1 MSKGKSLIRTL
12 AVSTMAVAVTGS
24 ATCAYA
30 APVLQGAKTYEKVNT
45 IDISVDSVENI
56 VYSFQASIKVQGEVE
71 VADNEQGQKIK
82 WADNIEAQIKSGNAN
97 ANCVSTYDKASNTT
111 TLDIYVTSDEDLLN
125 ESSLSI
131 GRISVKKSGSNLNA
145 GYKVLGNGTSN
156 KSALKI
162 VTYNNKTI
170 DYKSI
175 DSGEGLIFTL
185 LNENEVKP
193 IGGTGASKND
203 PEKYKVEKS
212 ESLEY
217 LLNNIRVKYSVVN
230 KETEESGS
238 NIILKLGLS
247 QKSGKGRTATVNKY
261 VEVTLPKSLEYI
273 VENELSKPDELPPD
287 NSGGNNNDSN
297 GGGSNSGG
305 SSSGENSGGG
315 SSSDT
320 TSNVTVKKLKGSD
333 RFETAVKISQSG
345 WTKSDTVVIVNG
357 EDKSMVDGLTA
368 TPLASV
374 KNSPILLSSNDK
386 LPQKTVEELNRLN
399 PSKVIVI
406 GGNNSMPN
414 SVVEAIKGV
423 DSKISVQRIGGD
435 TRYQTS
441 INIAKE
447 IDKTNNVSNL
457 YIGAGNGE
465 ADSLSIASLAGK
477 EKTPI
482 VLTQKDGVDNE
493 AEQFIKSNKVSNV
506 YFIGGV
512 EKISN
517 KVIEQVGKIAN
528 KDVSKNRIAGQN
540 RQETNA
546 KVIDKFYSQSKLDGV
561 VVANQ
566 DKLIDALAVGP
577 LAAKN
582 NSPVVLATNTL
593 DKSQESSLKN
603 KNSSKLFEV
612 GGGIAS
618 SVVDKIK
625 SLIEK

>member
-1 MSKGKSLIRTL
+1 MSKRKSFIRTI

-30 APVLQGAKTYEKVNT
+30 APVLQGTKTYEKVNT

-71 VADNEQGQKIK
+71 VVDNEQKEKIT
-82 WADNIEAQIKSGNAN
+82 WSDNIKSQIKSGNAN
-97 ANCVSTYDKASNTT
+97 ATCRAEYNKSSNTT
-111 TLDIYVTSDEDLLN
+111 TLDIYVTSNEDLLDGN
-125 ESSLSI
+125 RLNI
-131 GRISVKKSGSNLNA
+131 GRISVKKSGSNSNA
-145 GYKVLGNGTSN
+145 DYKVFGKGTSD
-156 KSALKI
+156 KPALKI
-162 VTYNNKTI
+162 VTYNNKTV
-170 DYKSI
+170 DYENINS
-175 DSGEGLIFTL
+175 DEGLIFTL
-185 LNENEVKP
+185 INESEVKP
-193 IGGTGASKND
+193 IGGTGSSKND

-212 ESLEY
+212 EALEY
-217 LLNNIRVKYSVVN
+217 LLNNIRINYSIVS
-230 KETEESGS
+230 KETQESGS
-238 NIILKLGLS
+238 NVILKLGLA
-247 QKSGKGRTATVNKY
+247 QKTTKGRKATINKY

-287 NSGGNNNDSN
+287 NGNGGNN

-305 SSSGENSGGG
+305 SSSGGSSGGENL
-315 SSSDT
+315 SDS
-320 TSNVTVKKLKGSD
+320 TSNVTVKKLKGAD
-333 RFETAVKISQSG
+333 RFETAIKISQSG

-374 KNSPILLSSNDK
+374 KNSPILLSSNEK
-386 LPQKTVEELNRLN
+386 LPQKTVEELKRLN

-406 GGNNSMPN
+406 GGNNSIPN
-414 SVVEAIKGV
+414 SVVEAIKAV
-423 DSKISVQRIGGD
+423 NSKISVQRIGGD

-447 IDKTNNVSNL
+447 IDKTNNVSKL

-482 VLTQKDGVDNE
+482 VLTQKDGVDSE
-493 AEQFIKSNKVSNV
+493 AEQFIKSNKVSNI
-506 YFIGGV
+506 YFISGI

-517 KVIEQVGKIAN
+517 KAIEQVGKIAN
-528 KDVSKNRIAGQN
+528 KDISKNRVAGQT

-582 NSPVVLATNTL
+582 NSPVILATNTL
-593 DKSQESSLKN
+593 DKSQESSLKG

-618 SVVDKIK
+618 SVIDKIK

>member
-1 MSKGKSLIRTL
+1 MSKRKSFIRTI

-30 APVLQGAKTYEKVNT
+30 APVLQGTKTYEKVNT

-71 VADNEQGQKIK
+71 VVDNGQKEKIT
-82 WADNIEAQIKSGNAN
+82 WSDNIKSQIKSGNAN
-97 ANCVSTYDKASNTT
+97 ATCRAEYNKSSNTT
-111 TLDIYVTSDEDLLN
+111 TLDIYVTSNEDLLDGN
-125 ESSLSI
+125 RLNI
-131 GRISVKKSGSNLNA
+131 GRISVKKSGSNSNA
-145 GYKVLGNGTSN
+145 DYKVLGKGTSD
-156 KSALKI
+156 KPALKI
-162 VTYNNKTI
+162 VTYNNKTV
-170 DYKSI
+170 DYENISS
-175 DSGEGLIFTL
+175 DEGLIFTL
-185 LNENEVKP
+185 INESEVKP
-193 IGGTGASKND
+193 IGGTGSSKND

-212 ESLEY
+212 EALEY
-217 LLNNIRVKYSVVN
+217 LLNNIRINYSIVS
-230 KETEESGS
+230 KETQESGS
-238 NIILKLGLS
+238 NVILKLGLA
-247 QKSGKGRTATVNKY
+247 QKTTKGRKATINKY

-287 NSGGNNNDSN
+287 NGNGGNN

-305 SSSGENSGGG
+305 SSSGGSSGGG
-315 SSSDT
+315 NSSDS
-320 TSNVTVKKLKGSD
+320 TSNVTVKKLKGAD
-333 RFETAVKISQSG
+333 RFETAIKISQSG

-374 KNSPILLSSNDK
+374 KNSPILLSSNEK
-386 LPQKTVEELNRLN
+386 LPQKTVEELKRLN
-399 PSKVIVI
+399 PSKVVVI

-414 SVVEAIKGV
+414 SVVEAIKAV
-423 DSKISVQRIGGD
+423 NSKISVQRIGGD

-447 IDKTNNVSNL
+447 IDKTNNVSKL

-493 AEQFIKSNKVSNV
+493 AEQFIKSNKVSNI

-517 KVIEQVGKIAN
+517 KAIEQVGKIAN
-528 KDVSKNRIAGQN
+528 KDISNNRVAGQT

-582 NSPVVLATNTL
+582 NSPVILATNTL
-593 DKSQESSLKN
+593 DKSQESSLKG
-603 KNSSKLFEV
+603 KNSSKLFEI

-618 SVVDKIK
+618 SVIDKIK

>member
-1 MSKGKSLIRTL
+1 MSKRKSFIRTI
-12 AVSTMAVAVTGS
+12 AVSTMAVAVIGS

-30 APVLQGAKTYEKVNT
+30 APVLQGTKTYEKVNT

-71 VADNEQGQKIK
+71 VVDNEQKEKIT
-82 WADNIEAQIKSGNAN
+82 WSDNIKSQIKSGNAN
-97 ANCVSTYDKASNTT
+97 ATCRAEYNKSSNTT
-111 TLDIYVTSDEDLLN
+111 TLDIYVTSNEDLLDGN
-125 ESSLSI
+125 RLNI
-131 GRISVKKSGSNLNA
+131 GRISVKKSGSNSNA
-145 GYKVLGNGTSN
+145 DYKVLGKGTSD
-156 KSALKI
+156 KPALKI
-162 VTYNNKTI
+162 VTYNNKTVGYENI
-170 DYKSI
+170 NSD
-175 DSGEGLIFTL
+175 EGLVFTL
-185 LNENEVKP
+185 INESEVKP
-193 IGGTGASKND
+193 IGGTGSSKND

-212 ESLEY
+212 EALEY
-217 LLNNIRVKYSVVN
+217 LLNNIRINYSIVS
-230 KETEESGS
+230 KETQESGS
-238 NIILKLGLS
+238 NVILKLGLA
-247 QKSGKGRTATVNKY
+247 QKTTKGRKATINKY

-273 VENELSKPDELPPD
+273 VENKLSKPDELPPD
-287 NSGGNNNDSN
+287 NGNGGNN

-305 SSSGENSGGG
+305 SSSGGSSGGG
-315 SSSDT
+315 NSSDS
-320 TSNVTVKKLKGSD
+320 TSNVTIKKLKGAD
-333 RFETAVKISQSG
+333 RFETAIKISQSG

-374 KNSPILLSSNDK
+374 KNSPILLSSNEK
-386 LPQKTVEELNRLN
+386 LPQKTVEELKRLN

-414 SVVEAIKGV
+414 SVVEAIKAV
-423 DSKISVQRIGGD
+423 NSKISVQRIGGD

-447 IDKTNNVSNL
+447 IDKTNNVSKL

-493 AEQFIKSNKVSNV
+493 AEQFIKSNKVSNI
-506 YFIGGV
+506 YFIGGI

-517 KVIEQVGKIAN
+517 KAIEQVGKIAN
-528 KDVSKNRIAGQN
+528 KDISKNRVAGQT

-582 NSPVVLATNTL
+582 NSPVILATNTL
-593 DKSQESSLKN
+593 DKSQESSLKG

-618 SVVDKIK
+618 SVIDKIK

>member
-1 MSKGKSLIRTL
+1 MSKRKSFIRTI

-30 APVLQGAKTYEKVNT
+30 APVLQGTKTYEKVNT

-71 VADNEQGQKIK
+71 VVDNEQKEKIT
-82 WADNIEAQIKSGNAN
+82 WSDNIKSQIKSGNAN
-97 ANCVSTYDKASNTT
+97 ATCRAEYNKSSNTT
-111 TLDIYVTSDEDLLN
+111 ILDIYVTSNEDLLDGN
-125 ESSLSI
+125 RLNI
-131 GRISVKKSGSNLNA
+131 GRISVKKSGSNSNA
-145 GYKVLGNGTSN
+145 DYKVFGKGTSD
-156 KSALKI
+156 KPALKI
-162 VTYNNKTI
+162 VTYNNKTV
-170 DYKSI
+170 DYENINS
-175 DSGEGLIFTL
+175 DEGLIFTL
-185 LNENEVKP
+185 INESEVKP
-193 IGGTGASKND
+193 IGGTGSSKND

-212 ESLEY
+212 EALEY
-217 LLNNIRVKYSVVN
+217 LLNNIRINYSIVS
-230 KETEESGS
+230 KETQESGS
-238 NIILKLGLS
+238 NVILKLGLA
-247 QKSGKGRTATVNKY
+247 QKTTKGRKATINKY

-287 NSGGNNNDSN
+287 NGNGGNN

-305 SSSGENSGGG
+305 SSSGGSSGGG
-315 SSSDT
+315 NSSDS
-320 TSNVTVKKLKGSD
+320 TSNVTVKKLKGAD
-333 RFETAVKISQSG
+333 RFETAIKISQSG

-374 KNSPILLSSNDK
+374 KNSPILLSSNEK
-386 LPQKTVEELNRLN
+386 LPQKTVEELKRLN

-414 SVVEAIKGV
+414 SVVEAIKAV
-423 DSKISVQRIGGD
+423 NSKISVQRIGGD

-447 IDKTNNVSNL
+447 IDKTNNVSKL

-493 AEQFIKSNKVSNV
+493 AEQFIKSNKVSNI

-517 KVIEQVGKIAN
+517 KAIEQVGKIAN
-528 KDVSKNRIAGQN
+528 RDISKNRVAGQT

-582 NSPVVLATNTL
+582 NSPVILATNTL
-593 DKSQESSLKN
+593 DKSQESSLKG

-618 SVVDKIK
+618 SVIDKIK

>member
-1 MSKGKSLIRTL
+1 MSKRKSFIRTI

-30 APVLQGAKTYEKVNT
+30 APVLQGTKTYEKVNT

-71 VADNEQGQKIK
+71 VVDNEQKEKIT
-82 WADNIEAQIKSGNAN
+82 WSDNIKSQIKSGNAN
-97 ANCVSTYDKASNTT
+97 ATCRAEYNKSSNTT
-111 TLDIYVTSDEDLLN
+111 TLDIYVTSNEDLLDGN
-125 ESSLSI
+125 RLNI
-131 GRISVKKSGSNLNA
+131 GRISVKKSGSNSNA
-145 GYKVLGNGTSN
+145 DYKVFGKGTSD
-156 KSALKI
+156 KPALKI
-162 VTYNNKTI
+162 VTYNNKTV
-170 DYKSI
+170 DYENINS
-175 DSGEGLIFTL
+175 DEGLIFTL
-185 LNENEVKP
+185 INESEVKP
-193 IGGTGASKND
+193 IGGTGSSKND

-212 ESLEY
+212 EALEY
-217 LLNNIRVKYSVVN
+217 LLNNIRINYSIVS
-230 KETEESGS
+230 KETQESGS
-238 NIILKLGLS
+238 NVILKLGLA
-247 QKSGKGRTATVNKY
+247 QKTTKGRKATINKY

-287 NSGGNNNDSN
+287 NGNGGNN
-297 GGGSNSGG
+297 GGRSNSGG
-305 SSSGENSGGG
+305 SSSGGSSGGG
-315 SSSDT
+315 NSSDS
-320 TSNVTVKKLKGSD
+320 TSNVTVKKLKGAD
-333 RFETAVKISQSG
+333 RFETAIKISQSG

-368 TPLASV
+368 TPLASI
-374 KNSPILLSSNDK
+374 KNSPILLSSNEK
-386 LPQKTVEELNRLN
+386 LPQKTVEELKRLN

-414 SVVEAIKGV
+414 SVVEAIKAV
-423 DSKISVQRIGGD
+423 NSKISVQRIGGD

-447 IDKTNNVSNL
+447 IDKTNNVSKL

-493 AEQFIKSNKVSNV
+493 AEQFIKSNKVSNI
-506 YFIGGV
+506 YFIGGI

-517 KVIEQVGKIAN
+517 KAIEQVGKIAN
-528 KDVSKNRIAGQN
+528 KDISKNRVAGQT

-582 NSPVVLATNTL
+582 NSPVILATNTL
-593 DKSQESSLKN
+593 DKSQESSLKG

-612 GGGIAS
+612 GGGVAS

>member
-97 ANCVSTYDKASNTT
+97 ANCVSKYDKANNTT
-111 TLDIYVTSDEDLLN
+111 TLDIYVTSNEDLLN

-131 GRISVKKSGSNLNA
+131 GRISVKKSGSNSNA

-156 KSALKI
+156 KPALKI

-170 DYKSI
+170 DYEGI

-185 LNENEVKP
+185 INENEVKP

-203 PEKYKVEKS
+203 PEKYRVEKS

-217 LLNNIRVKYSVVN
+217 LLNNIRVKYSVVS

-261 VEVTLPKSLEYI
+261 VEITLPKSLEYI

-287 NSGGNNNDSN
+287 NNGGNN

-305 SSSGENSGGG
+305 SSSGGNSGGG
-315 SSSDT
+315 SSSDS
-320 TSNVTVKKLKGSD
+320 TSNVTVKKLKGAD
-333 RFETAVKISQSG
+333 RFETAVKISQSD

-357 EDKSMVDGLTA
+357 EDRSMVDGLTA

-386 LPQKTVEELNRLN
+386 LPQKTVEELKRLN

-423 DSKISVQRIGGD
+423 NSKISVQRIGGD

-447 IDKTNNVSNL
+447 IDKINNVSKL

-493 AEQFIKSNKVSNV
+493 AEEFIKSNKVSNV

-512 EKISN
+512 EKISD
-517 KVIEQVGKIAN
+517 KAIEQVGKMAN

-593 DKSQESSLKN
+593 DKSQEVSLKN
-603 KNSSKLFEV
+603 KNSSKLFEI

-625 SLIEK
+625 SLIESK

>member
-1 MSKGKSLIRTL
+1 MSKRKSFIRTI
-12 AVSTMAVAVTGS
+12 AVSTMSVAVTGS

-30 APVLQGAKTYEKVNT
+30 APVLQGTKTYEKVNT

-71 VADNEQGQKIK
+71 VVDNEQKEKIT
-82 WADNIEAQIKSGNAN
+82 WSDNIKSQIKSGNAN
-97 ANCVSTYDKASNTT
+97 ATCRAEYNKSSNTT
-111 TLDIYVTSDEDLLN
+111 TLDIYVTSNEDLLDGN
-125 ESSLSI
+125 RLNI
-131 GRISVKKSGSNLNA
+131 GRISVKKSGSNSNA
-145 GYKVLGNGTSN
+145 DYKVLGKGTN
-156 KSALKI
+156 DKPALKI
-162 VTYNNKTI
+162 VTYNNKTV
-170 DYKSI
+170 DYENISS
-175 DSGEGLIFTL
+175 DEGLIFTL
-185 LNENEVKP
+185 INESEVKP
-193 IGGTGASKND
+193 IGGTGSSKND

-212 ESLEY
+212 EALEY
-217 LLNNIRVKYSVVN
+217 LLNNIRINYSIVS
-230 KETEESGS
+230 KETQESGS
-238 NIILKLGLS
+238 NVILKLGLA
-247 QKSGKGRTATVNKY
+247 QKTTKGRKATINKY

-287 NSGGNNNDSN
+287 NGNGGNN

-305 SSSGENSGGG
+305 SSSGGSSGGG
-315 SSSDT
+315 NSSDS
-320 TSNVTVKKLKGSD
+320 TSNVTVKKLKGAD
-333 RFETAVKISQSG
+333 RFETAIKISQSG

-374 KNSPILLSSNDK
+374 KNSPILLSSNEK
-386 LPQKTVEELNRLN
+386 LPQKTVEELKRLN
-399 PSKVIVI
+399 PSKVVVI

-414 SVVEAIKGV
+414 SVVEAIKAV
-423 DSKISVQRIGGD
+423 NSKISVQRIGGD

-447 IDKTNNVSNL
+447 IDKTNNVSKL

-493 AEQFIKSNKVSNV
+493 AEQFIKSNKVSNI

-517 KVIEQVGKIAN
+517 KAIEQVGKIAN
-528 KDVSKNRIAGQN
+528 KDISNNRVAGQT

-582 NSPVVLATNTL
+582 NSPVILATNTL
-593 DKSQESSLKN
+593 DKSQESSLKGT
-603 KNSSKLFEV
+603 NSSKLFEV

-618 SVVDKIK
+618 SVIDKIK

>member
-1 MSKGKSLIRTL
+1 MSKRKSFIRTI

-30 APVLQGAKTYEKVNT
+30 APVLQGTKTYEKVNT

-71 VADNEQGQKIK
+71 VVDNEQKEKIT
-82 WADNIEAQIKSGNAN
+82 WSDNIKSQIKSGNAN
-97 ANCVSTYDKASNTT
+97 ATCRVEYNKSSNTT
-111 TLDIYVTSDEDLLN
+111 TLDIYVTSNEDLLDGN
-125 ESSLSI
+125 RLNI
-131 GRISVKKSGSNLNA
+131 GRISVKKSGSNSNA
-145 GYKVLGNGTSN
+145 DYKVLGKGTSD
-156 KSALKI
+156 KPALKI
-162 VTYNNKTI
+162 VTYNNKTV
-170 DYKSI
+170 DYENINS
-175 DSGEGLIFTL
+175 DEGLIFTL
-185 LNENEVKP
+185 INESEVKP
-193 IGGTGASKND
+193 IGGTGSSKND

-212 ESLEY
+212 EALEY
-217 LLNNIRVKYSVVN
+217 LLNNIRINYSIVS
-230 KETEESGS
+230 KETQESGS
-238 NIILKLGLS
+238 NVILKLGLA
-247 QKSGKGRTATVNKY
+247 QKITKGRKATINKY

-287 NSGGNNNDSN
+287 NGNGGNN

-305 SSSGENSGGG
+305 SSSGGSSGGG
-315 SSSDT
+315 SSSNS
-320 TSNVTVKKLKGSD
+320 TSNVTVKKLKGAD
-333 RFETAVKISQSG
+333 RFETATKISQSG

-374 KNSPILLSSNDK
+374 KNSPILLSSNEK
-386 LPQKTVEELNRLN
+386 LPQKTVEELKRLN

-414 SVVEAIKGV
+414 SVVEAIKAV
-423 DSKISVQRIGGD
+423 NSKISVQRIGGD

-447 IDKTNNVSNL
+447 IDKTNNVSKL

-493 AEQFIKSNKVSNV
+493 AVQFIKSNKVSNI
-506 YFIGGV
+506 YFIGGI

-517 KVIEQVGKIAN
+517 KAIEQVGKIAN
-528 KDVSKNRIAGQN
+528 KDISNNRVAGQT

-582 NSPVVLATNTL
+582 NSPVILATNTL
-593 DKSQESSLKN
+593 DKSQESSLKG

>member
-1 MSKGKSLIRTL
+1 MSKRKSFIRTI

-30 APVLQGAKTYEKVNT
+30 APVLQGTKTYEKVNT

-71 VADNEQGQKIK
+71 VVDNEQKEKIT
-82 WADNIEAQIKSGNAN
+82 WSDNIKSQIKSGNAN
-97 ANCVSTYDKASNTT
+97 ATCRVEYNKSSNTT
-111 TLDIYVTSDEDLLN
+111 TLDIYVTSNEDLLDGN
-125 ESSLSI
+125 RLNI
-131 GRISVKKSGSNLNA
+131 GRISVKKSGSNSNA
-145 GYKVLGNGTSN
+145 DYKVLGKGTN
-156 KSALKI
+156 DKPALKI
-162 VTYNNKTI
+162 VTYNNKTV
-170 DYKSI
+170 DYENISS
-175 DSGEGLIFTL
+175 DEGLIFTL
-185 LNENEVKP
+185 INESEVKP
-193 IGGTGASKND
+193 IGGTGSSKND

-212 ESLEY
+212 EALEY
-217 LLNNIRVKYSVVN
+217 LLNNIRINYSIVS
-230 KETEESGS
+230 KETQESGS
-238 NIILKLGLS
+238 NVILKLGLA
-247 QKSGKGRTATVNKY
+247 QKTTKGRKATINKY

-287 NSGGNNNDSN
+287 NGNGGNN

-305 SSSGENSGGG
+305 SSSGGSSGGG
-315 SSSDT
+315 NSSDS
-320 TSNVTVKKLKGSD
+320 TSNVTVKKLKGAD
-333 RFETAVKISQSG
+333 RFETAIKISQSG

-374 KNSPILLSSNDK
+374 KNSPILLSSNEK
-386 LPQKTVEELNRLN
+386 LPQKTVEELKRLN

-414 SVVEAIKGV
+414 SVVEAIKAV
-423 DSKISVQRIGGD
+423 NSKISVQRIGGD

-447 IDKTNNVSNL
+447 IDKTNNVSKL

-493 AEQFIKSNKVSNV
+493 AEQFIKSNKVSNI

-517 KVIEQVGKIAN
+517 KAIEQVGKIAN
-528 KDVSKNRIAGQN
+528 KDISNNRVAGQT

-582 NSPVVLATNTL
+582 NSPVILATNTL
-593 DKSQESSLKN
+593 DKSQESSLKG

-618 SVVDKIK
+618 SVIDKIK
-625 SLIEK
+625 SLIKK

>member
-1 MSKGKSLIRTL
+1 MSKRKSFIRTI

-30 APVLQGAKTYEKVNT
+30 APVLQGTKTYEKVNT

-71 VADNEQGQKIK
+71 VVDNEQKEKIT
-82 WADNIEAQIKSGNAN
+82 WSDNIKSQIKSGNAN
-97 ANCVSTYDKASNTT
+97 ATCRAEYNKSSNTT
-111 TLDIYVTSDEDLLN
+111 TLDIYVTSNEDLLDGN
-125 ESSLSI
+125 RLNI
-131 GRISVKKSGSNLNA
+131 GRISVKKSGSNSNA
-145 GYKVLGNGTSN
+145 DYKVLGKGTSD
-156 KSALKI
+156 KPALKI
-162 VTYNNKTI
+162 VTYNNKTV
-170 DYKSI
+170 DYENISS
-175 DSGEGLIFTL
+175 DEGLIFTL
-185 LNENEVKP
+185 INESEVKP
-193 IGGTGASKND
+193 IGGTGSSKND

-212 ESLEY
+212 EALEY
-217 LLNNIRVKYSVVN
+217 LLNNIRINYSIVS
-230 KETEESGS
+230 KETQESGS
-238 NIILKLGLS
+238 NVILKLGLA
-247 QKSGKGRTATVNKY
+247 QKTTKGRKATINKY

-273 VENELSKPDELPPD
+273 VENELSKPDELLPD
-287 NSGGNNNDSN
+287 NGNGGNN

-305 SSSGENSGGG
+305 SSSGGSSGGG
-315 SSSDT
+315 NSSDS
-320 TSNVTVKKLKGSD
+320 TSNVTVKKLKGAD
-333 RFETAVKISQSG
+333 RFETAIKISQSG

-368 TPLASV
+368 TPLASI
-374 KNSPILLSSNDK
+374 KNSPILLSSNEK
-386 LPQKTVEELNRLN
+386 LPQKTVEELKRLN
-399 PSKVIVI
+399 PSKVVVI

-414 SVVEAIKGV
+414 SVVEAIKAV
-423 DSKISVQRIGGD
+423 NSKISVQRIGGD

-447 IDKTNNVSNL
+447 IDKTNNVSKL

-465 ADSLSIASLAGK
+465 ADSLSIASQAGK

-493 AEQFIKSNKVSNV
+493 AEQFIKSNKVSNI

-517 KVIEQVGKIAN
+517 KAIEQVGKI
-528 KDVSKNRIAGQN
+528 VNRDISNNRVAGQT

-582 NSPVVLATNTL
+582 NSPVILATNTL
-593 DKSQESSLKN
+593 DKSQESSLKG

-618 SVVDKIK
+618 SVIDKIK

>member
-1 MSKGKSLIRTL
+1 MSKRKSFIRTI

-30 APVLQGAKTYEKVNT
+30 APVLQGTKTYEKVNT

-71 VADNEQGQKIK
+71 VVDNEQKEKIT
-82 WADNIEAQIKSGNAN
+82 WSDNIKSQIKSGNAN
-97 ANCVSTYDKASNTT
+97 ATCRAEYNKSSNTT
-111 TLDIYVTSDEDLLN
+111 TLDIYVTSNEDLLDGN
-125 ESSLSI
+125 RLNV
-131 GRISVKKSGSNLNA
+131 GRISVKKSGSNSNA
-145 GYKVLGNGTSN
+145 DYKVFGKGTSD
-156 KSALKI
+156 KPALKI
-162 VTYNNKTI
+162 VTYNNKTV
-170 DYKSI
+170 DYENINS
-175 DSGEGLIFTL
+175 DEGLIFTL
-185 LNENEVKP
+185 INESEVKP
-193 IGGTGASKND
+193 IGGTGSSKND

-212 ESLEY
+212 EALEY
-217 LLNNIRVKYSVVN
+217 LLNNIRINYSIVS
-230 KETEESGS
+230 KETQESGS
-238 NIILKLGLS
+238 NVILKLGLA
-247 QKSGKGRTATVNKY
+247 QKTTKGRKATINKY

-287 NSGGNNNDSN
+287 NGNGGNN

-305 SSSGENSGGG
+305 SSSSGSSGGG
-315 SSSDT
+315 NSSDS
-320 TSNVTVKKLKGSD
+320 TSNVTVKKLKGAD
-333 RFETAVKISQSG
+333 RFETAIKISQSG

-374 KNSPILLSSNDK
+374 KNSPILLSSNEK
-386 LPQKTVEELNRLN
+386 LPQKTVEELKRLN

-414 SVVEAIKGV
+414 SVVEAINAV
-423 DSKISVQRIGGD
+423 NSKISVQRIGGD

-447 IDKTNNVSNL
+447 IDKTNNVSKL

-493 AEQFIKSNKVSNV
+493 AEQFIKSNKVSNI

-517 KVIEQVGKIAN
+517 KAIEQVGKIAN
-528 KDVSKNRIAGQN
+528 RDISKNRVAGQT

-582 NSPVVLATNTL
+582 NSPVILATNTL
-593 DKSQESSLKN
+593 DKSQESSLKG

-618 SVVDKIK
+618 SVIDKIK

>member
-1 MSKGKSLIRTL
+1 MSKRKSFIRTI

-30 APVLQGAKTYEKVNT
+30 APVLQGTKTYEKVNT

-71 VADNEQGQKIK
+71 VVDNEQKEKIT
-82 WADNIEAQIKSGNAN
+82 WSDNIKSQIKSGNAN
-97 ANCVSTYDKASNTT
+97 ATCRAEYNKSSNTT
-111 TLDIYVTSDEDLLN
+111 TLDIYVTSNEDLLDGN
-125 ESSLSI
+125 RLNI
-131 GRISVKKSGSNLNA
+131 GRISVKKSGSNSNA
-145 GYKVLGNGTSN
+145 DYKVLGKGTN
-156 KSALKI
+156 DKPALKI
-162 VTYNNKTI
+162 VTYNNKTV
-170 DYKSI
+170 DYENISS
-175 DSGEGLIFTL
+175 DEGLIFTL
-185 LNENEVKP
+185 INESEVKP
-193 IGGTGASKND
+193 IGGTGSSKND

-212 ESLEY
+212 EALEY
-217 LLNNIRVKYSVVN
+217 LLNNIRINYSIVS
-230 KETEESGS
+230 KETQESGS
-238 NIILKLGLS
+238 NVILKLGLA
-247 QKSGKGRTATVNKY
+247 QKTTKGRKATINKY

-287 NSGGNNNDSN
+287 NGNGGNN

-305 SSSGENSGGG
+305 SSSGGSSGGG
-315 SSSDT
+315 NSSDS
-320 TSNVTVKKLKGSD
+320 TSNVTVKKLKGDD
-333 RFETAVKISQSG
+333 RFETAIKISQSG

-374 KNSPILLSSNDK
+374 KNSPILLSSNEK
-386 LPQKTVEELNRLN
+386 LPQKTVEELKRLN

-414 SVVEAIKGV
+414 SVVEAIKAV
-423 DSKISVQRIGGD
+423 NSKISVQRIGGD

-447 IDKTNNVSNL
+447 IDKTNNVSKL

-493 AEQFIKSNKVSNV
+493 AEQFIKSNKVSNI

-517 KVIEQVGKIAN
+517 KAIEQVGKIAN
-528 KDVSKNRIAGQN
+528 KDISNNRVAGQT

-582 NSPVVLATNTL
+582 NSPVILATNTL
-593 DKSQESSLKN
+593 DKSQESSLKG

-618 SVVDKIK
+618 SVIDKIK

>member
-1 MSKGKSLIRTL
+1 MSKGKSFIRTIS
-12 AVSTMAVAVTGS
+12 VSSMAVAITGS

-30 APVLQGAKTYEKVNT
+30 APVLQGTKTYEKVNT
-45 IDISVDSVENI
+45 IDISVESVENI

-71 VADNEQGQKIK
+71 LIDNEPGQKIK
-82 WADNIEAQIKSGNAN
+82 WSDNISKQIKNGNAN
-97 ANCVSTYDKASNTT
+97 ATCRADYNKGNNTT
-111 TLDIYVTSDEDLLN
+111 TLDIYVTSSEDLLDGDT
-125 ESSLSI
+125 LSI
-131 GRISVKKSGSNLNA
+131 GGISVKKSGSNSNA
-145 GYKVLGNGTSN
+145 EYKVLGNGTDA
-156 KSALKI
+156 KPALKI
-162 VTYNNKTI
+162 VTYNNKSV
-170 DYKSI
+170 DFESI
-175 DSGEGLIFTL
+175 SSSEGLVFTL
-185 LNENEVKP
+185 VNENEVKP
-193 IGGTGASKND
+193 IGGSGTSKND

-212 ESLEY
+212 EALEY
-217 LLNNIRVKYSVVN
+217 LLNNIRINYSVVS

-238 NIILKLGLS
+238 NIVLKLGLS
-247 QKSGKGRTATVNKY
+247 QKSSKGRKATISKH
-261 VEVTLPKSLEYI
+261 VEVTLPKSLEY
-273 VENELSKPDELPPD
+273 VVDNELAKPDELLPD
-287 NSGGNNNDSN
+287 GSDDNNNGGNN
-297 GGGSNSGG
+297 NSGG
-305 SSSGENSGGG
+305 SSEGG
-315 SSSDT
+315 SSSDS
-320 TSNVTVKKLKGSD
+320 TSNVTVKKLKGAD
-333 RFETAVKISQSG
+333 RFETAIKISQSG

-357 EDKSMVDGLTA
+357 EDRSMVDGLTA

-386 LPQKTVEELNRLN
+386 LPQKTVEEIRRLN
-399 PSKVIVI
+399 PSKVVVI

-414 SVVEAIKGV
+414 VVVEAIKAIN
-423 DSKISVQRIGGD
+423 SKISVQRIGGD

-441 INIAKE
+441 INIARE
-447 IDKTNNVSNL
+447 IDKTNSVSKL

-506 YFIGGV
+506 YFVGGV

-517 KVIEQVGKIAN
+517 KAIEQVGKITN

-582 NSPVVLATNTL
+582 NSPVLLATNTL
-593 DKSQESSLKN
+593 DKSQEISLKN
-603 KNSSKLFEV
+603 KNSYKLFEI

-625 SLIEK
+625 SLIESK

>member
-1 MSKGKSLIRTL
+1 MSKRKSFIRTI

-30 APVLQGAKTYEKVNT
+30 APVLQGTKTYEKVNT

-71 VADNEQGQKIK
+71 VVDNEQKEKIT
-82 WADNIEAQIKSGNAN
+82 WSDNIKSQIKSGNAN
-97 ANCVSTYDKASNTT
+97 ATCRAEYNKSSNTT
-111 TLDIYVTSDEDLLN
+111 TLDIYVTSNEDLLDGN
-125 ESSLSI
+125 RLNI
-131 GRISVKKSGSNLNA
+131 GRISVKKSGSNSNA
-145 GYKVLGNGTSN
+145 DYKVLGKGTN
-156 KSALKI
+156 DKPALKI
-162 VTYNNKTI
+162 VTYNNKTV
-170 DYKSI
+170 DYENISS
-175 DSGEGLIFTL
+175 DEGLIFTL
-185 LNENEVKP
+185 INESEVKP
-193 IGGTGASKND
+193 IGGTGSSKND

-212 ESLEY
+212 EALEY
-217 LLNNIRVKYSVVN
+217 LLNNIRINYSIVS
-230 KETEESGS
+230 KETQESGS
-238 NIILKLGLS
+238 NVILKLGLA
-247 QKSGKGRTATVNKY
+247 QKTTKGRKATINKY

-287 NSGGNNNDSN
+287 NGNGGNN

-305 SSSGENSGGG
+305 SSSGGSSGGG
-315 SSSDT
+315 NSSDS
-320 TSNVTVKKLKGSD
+320 TSNVTVKKLKGAD
-333 RFETAVKISQSG
+333 RFETAIKISQSG

-374 KNSPILLSSNDK
+374 KNSPILLSSNEK
-386 LPQKTVEELNRLN
+386 LPQKTVEELKRLN
-399 PSKVIVI
+399 PSKVVVI

-414 SVVEAIKGV
+414 SVVEAIKAV
-423 DSKISVQRIGGD
+423 NSKISVQRIGGD

-447 IDKTNNVSNL
+447 IDKTNNVSKL

-493 AEQFIKSNKVSNV
+493 AEQFIKSNKVSNI

-517 KVIEQVGKIAN
+517 KAIEQVGKIAN
-528 KDVSKNRIAGQN
+528 KDISNNRVAGQT

-582 NSPVVLATNTL
+582 NSPVILATNTL
-593 DKSQESSLKN
+593 DKSQESSLKG

-618 SVVDKIK
+618 SVIDKIK

>member
-1 MSKGKSLIRTL
+1 MSKRKSFIRTI

-30 APVLQGAKTYEKVNT
+30 APVLRGTKTYEKVNT

-71 VADNEQGQKIK
+71 VVDNEQKEKIT
-82 WADNIEAQIKSGNAN
+82 WSDNIKSQIKSGNAN
-97 ANCVSTYDKASNTT
+97 ATCRAEYNKSSNTT
-111 TLDIYVTSDEDLLN
+111 TLDIYVTSNEDLLDGN
-125 ESSLSI
+125 RLNI
-131 GRISVKKSGSNLNA
+131 GRISVKKSGSNSNA
-145 GYKVLGNGTSN
+145 DYKVLGKGTN
-156 KSALKI
+156 DKPALKI
-162 VTYNNKTI
+162 VTYNNKTV
-170 DYKSI
+170 DYENISS
-175 DSGEGLIFTL
+175 DEGLIFTL
-185 LNENEVKP
+185 INESEVKP
-193 IGGTGASKND
+193 IGGTGSSKND

-212 ESLEY
+212 EALEY
-217 LLNNIRVKYSVVN
+217 LLNNIRINYSIVS
-230 KETEESGS
+230 KETQESGS
-238 NIILKLGLS
+238 NVILKLGLA
-247 QKSGKGRTATVNKY
+247 QKTTKGRKVTINKY

-287 NSGGNNNDSN
+287 NGSGGNN

-305 SSSGENSGGG
+305 SSSGGSSGGG
-315 SSSDT
+315 NSSDS
-320 TSNVTVKKLKGSD
+320 TSNVTVKKLKGDD
-333 RFETAVKISQSG
+333 RFETAIKISQSG

-374 KNSPILLSSNDK
+374 KNSPILLSSNEK
-386 LPQKTVEELNRLN
+386 LPQKTVEELKRLN
-399 PSKVIVI
+399 PSKVVVI

-414 SVVEAIKGV
+414 SVVEAIKAV
-423 DSKISVQRIGGD
+423 NSKISVQRIGGD

-447 IDKTNNVSNL
+447 IDKTNNVSKL

-493 AEQFIKSNKVSNV
+493 AEQFIKSNKVSNI
-506 YFIGGV
+506 YFIGGI

-517 KVIEQVGKIAN
+517 KAIEQVGKIVN
-528 KDVSKNRIAGQN
+528 KDISNNRVAGQT

-582 NSPVVLATNTL
+582 NSPVILATNTL
-593 DKSQESSLKN
+593 DKSQESSLKG

-618 SVVDKIK
+618 SVIDKIK

>member
-1 MSKGKSLIRTL
+1 MSKRKSFIRTI

-30 APVLQGAKTYEKVNT
+30 APVLQGTKTYEKVNT

-71 VADNEQGQKIK
+71 VVDNEQKEKIT
-82 WADNIEAQIKSGNAN
+82 WSDNIKSQIKSGNAN
-97 ANCVSTYDKASNTT
+97 ATCRAEYNKSSNTT
-111 TLDIYVTSDEDLLN
+111 TLDIYVTSNEDLLDGN
-125 ESSLSI
+125 RLNI
-131 GRISVKKSGSNLNA
+131 GRISIKKSGSNSNA
-145 GYKVLGNGTSN
+145 DYKVLGKGTSD
-156 KSALKI
+156 KPALKI
-162 VTYNNKTI
+162 VTYNNKTL
-170 DYKSI
+170 DYENISS
-175 DSGEGLIFTL
+175 DEGLIFTL
-185 LNENEVKP
+185 INESEVKP
-193 IGGTGASKND
+193 IGGTGSSKND

-212 ESLEY
+212 EALEY
-217 LLNNIRVKYSVVN
+217 LLNNIRINYSIVS
-230 KETEESGS
+230 KETQESGS
-238 NIILKLGLS
+238 NVILKLGLA
-247 QKSGKGRTATVNKY
+247 QKTTKGRKATINKY

-287 NSGGNNNDSN
+287 NGNGGNN

-305 SSSGENSGGG
+305 SSSGGSSGGG
-315 SSSDT
+315 NSSDS
-320 TSNVTVKKLKGSD
+320 TSNVTVKKLKGAD
-333 RFETAVKISQSG
+333 RFETAIKISQSG

-368 TPLASV
+368 TSLASV
-374 KNSPILLSSNDK
+374 KNSPILLSSNEK
-386 LPQKTVEELNRLN
+386 LPQKTVEELKRLN

-414 SVVEAIKGV
+414 SVVEAIKAV
-423 DSKISVQRIGGD
+423 NSKISVQRIGGD

-447 IDKTNNVSNL
+447 IDKTNNVSKL

-493 AEQFIKSNKVSNV
+493 AEQFIKSNKVSNI

-517 KVIEQVGKIAN
+517 KAIEQVGKIAN
-528 KDVSKNRIAGQN
+528 KDISNNRVAGQT

-582 NSPVVLATNTL
+582 NSPVILATNTL
-593 DKSQESSLKN
+593 DKSQESSL
-603 KNSSKLFEV
+603 
-612 GGGIAS
+612 G
-618 SVVDKIK
+618 
-625 SLIEK
+625 

>member
-1 MSKGKSLIRTL
+1 MSKGKSFIRTI
-12 AVSTMAVAVTGS
+12 AVSSMAVAITGS

-30 APVLQGAKTYEKVNT
+30 APVLQGTKTYEKVNT
-45 IDISVDSVENI
+45 IDISVESVENI

-71 VADNEQGQKIK
+71 VIDNEPGQKIK
-82 WADNIEAQIKSGNAN
+82 WSDNISKQIKNGNAN
-97 ANCVSTYDKASNTT
+97 ATCRADYNKGSNTT
-111 TLDIYVTSDEDLLN
+111 TLDIYVTSSEDLLDGDV
-125 ESSLSI
+125 LSI
-131 GRISVKKSGSNLNA
+131 GRISVKKSGGNSNA
-145 GYKVLGNGTSN
+145 EYKVLGNGTDA
-156 KSALKI
+156 KPALKI
-162 VTYNNKTI
+162 VTYNNKSV
-170 DYKSI
+170 DFESI
-175 DSGEGLIFTL
+175 SSSEGLVFTL
-185 LNENEVKP
+185 VNENEVKP
-193 IGGTGASKND
+193 IGGSGTSKND

-212 ESLEY
+212 EALEY
-217 LLNNIRVKYSVVN
+217 LLNNIRINYSVFS

-238 NIILKLGLS
+238 NIVLKLGLS
-247 QKSGKGRTATVNKY
+247 QKSSKGRKATISKY
-261 VEVTLPKSLEYI
+261 VEVTLPKSLEY
-273 VENELSKPDELPPD
+273 VVDNELAKPDELPPD
-287 NSGGNNNDSN
+287 GSDDNNNGGNNN
-297 GGGSNSGG
+297 SGG
-305 SSSGENSGGG
+305 SSGGG
-315 SSSDT
+315 SSSGGSSSDS
-320 TSNVTVKKLKGSD
+320 TSNVTVKKLKGAD

-345 WTKSDTVVIVNG
+345 WTKSDIVVIVNG
-357 EDKSMVDGLTA
+357 EDRSMVDGLTA

-386 LPQKTVEELNRLN
+386 LPQKTVEEIKRLN
-399 PSKVIVI
+399 PSKVVVI

-414 SVVEAIKGV
+414 AVVEAIKAIN
-423 DSKISVQRIGGD
+423 SKISVQRIGGD

-441 INIAKE
+441 INIARE
-447 IDKTNNVSNL
+447 IDKTNSVSKL

-506 YFIGGV
+506 YFVGGV

-517 KVIEQVGKIAN
+517 KAIEQVGKITN

-582 NSPVVLATNTL
+582 NSLVVLATNTL
-593 DKSQESSLKN
+593 DKSQEISLKN
-603 KNSSKLFEV
+603 KNSSKLFEI
-612 GGGIAS
+612 GGGISS

-625 SLIEK
+625 SLIESK

>member
-1 MSKGKSLIRTL
+1 MSKRKSFIRTI

-30 APVLQGAKTYEKVNT
+30 APVLQGTKTYEKVNT

-71 VADNEQGQKIK
+71 VVDNEQKEKIT
-82 WADNIEAQIKSGNAN
+82 WSDNIKSQIKSGNAN
-97 ANCVSTYDKASNTT
+97 ATCRSEYNKSSNTT
-111 TLDIYVTSDEDLLN
+111 TLDIYVTSNEDLLDGN
-125 ESSLSI
+125 RLNI
-131 GRISVKKSGSNLNA
+131 GRISVKKSGSNSNA
-145 GYKVLGNGTSN
+145 DYKVLGKGTSD
-156 KSALKI
+156 KPALKI
-162 VTYNNKTI
+162 VTYNNKTV
-170 DYKSI
+170 DYENISS
-175 DSGEGLIFTL
+175 DEGLIFTL
-185 LNENEVKP
+185 INESEVKP
-193 IGGTGASKND
+193 IGGTGSSKND

-212 ESLEY
+212 EALEY
-217 LLNNIRVKYSVVN
+217 LLNNIRINYSIVS
-230 KETEESGS
+230 KETQESGS
-238 NIILKLGLS
+238 NVILKLGLA
-247 QKSGKGRTATVNKY
+247 QKTTKGRKATISKY

-287 NSGGNNNDSN
+287 NGNGGNN

-305 SSSGENSGGG
+305 SSSGGSSGGG
-315 SSSDT
+315 NSSDS
-320 TSNVTVKKLKGSD
+320 TSNVTVKKLKGAD
-333 RFETAVKISQSG
+333 RFETAIKISQSG

-374 KNSPILLSSNDK
+374 KNSPILLSSNEK
-386 LPQKTVEELNRLN
+386 LPQKTVEELKRLN
-399 PSKVIVI
+399 PSKVVVI

-414 SVVEAIKGV
+414 SVVEAIKAV
-423 DSKISVQRIGGD
+423 NSKISVQRIGGD

-447 IDKTNNVSNL
+447 IDKTNNISKL

-493 AEQFIKSNKVSNV
+493 AEQFIKSNKVSNI

-517 KVIEQVGKIAN
+517 KAIEQVGKIAN
-528 KDVSKNRIAGQN
+528 KDISNNRVAGQT

-582 NSPVVLATNTL
+582 NSPVILATNTL
-593 DKSQESSLKN
+593 DKSQESSLKG

-618 SVVDKIK
+618 SVIDKIK

>member
-1 MSKGKSLIRTL
+1 MSKRKSFIRTV

-30 APVLQGAKTYEKVNT
+30 EPVLQGTKTYEKVNT

-71 VADNEQGQKIK
+71 IVDNEQKEKIT
-82 WADNIEAQIKSGNAN
+82 WSDNIKAQIKSGNAN
-97 ANCVSTYDKASNTT
+97 ATCRAEYNKSSNTT
-111 TLDIYVTSDEDLLN
+111 TLDIYVTSNEDLLDGN
-125 ESSLSI
+125 RLNI
-131 GRISVKKSGSNLNA
+131 GRISVKKSGSNSNA
-145 GYKVLGNGTSN
+145 DYKILGNGTSD
-156 KSALKI
+156 KPALKI
-162 VTYNNKTI
+162 VTYNNKTV
-170 DYKSI
+170 DYESI
-175 DSGEGLIFTL
+175 NSDESLIFTL
-185 LNENEVKP
+185 INESEVKP
-193 IGGTGASKND
+193 IGGTGSSKSD

-212 ESLEY
+212 EALEY
-217 LLNNIRVKYSVVN
+217 LLNNIRINYSVVS
-230 KETEESGS
+230 KETEESGL
-238 NIILKLGLS
+238 NVILKLGLS
-247 QKSGKGRTATVNKY
+247 QKTTRGRKATINKY

-287 NSGGNNNDSN
+287 NNS
-297 GGGSNSGG
+297 GGSNSGG
-305 SSSGENSGGG
+305 SSSGGSSGGG
-315 SSSDT
+315 SSSES
-320 TSNVTVKKLKGSD
+320 TSNVTVKKLKGAD

-374 KNSPILLSSNDK
+374 KNSPILLSSNEK
-386 LPQKTVEELNRLN
+386 LPQKTVEELKRLN

-414 SVVEAIKGV
+414 SIVEAIKAV
-423 DSKISVQRIGGD
+423 NSKISVQRIGGD

-447 IDKTNNVSNL
+447 IDKTNKVSKL

-493 AEQFIKSNKVSNV
+493 AEQFIKSNNVSNI
-506 YFIGGV
+506 YFIGGI

-517 KVIEQVGKIAN
+517 KAIEQVGKIAN
-528 KDVSKNRIAGQN
+528 KDISNNRVAGQT

-577 LAAKN
+577 LASKN
-582 NSPVVLATNTL
+582 NSPVILATNAL
-593 DKSQESSLKN
+593 DKSQESSLKG

-618 SVVDKIK
+618 SVVDKIR

>member
-97 ANCVSTYDKASNTT
+97 ANCVSTYDKGSNTT
-111 TLDIYVTSDEDLLN
+111 ILDIYVTSNEDLLN
-125 ESSLSI
+125 ESSLNI
-131 GRISVKKSGSNLNA
+131 GRISVKKSGSNSNA

-156 KSALKI
+156 KPALKI

-170 DYKSI
+170 DYEGI

-185 LNENEVKP
+185 INENEVKP
-193 IGGTGASKND
+193 IGGTGTSKND

-217 LLNNIRVKYSVVN
+217 LLNNIRVKYSVVS

-261 VEVTLPKSLEYI
+261 VEITLPKSLEYI

-287 NSGGNNNDSN
+287 NNGGNN

-305 SSSGENSGGG
+305 SSSGGNSGGG
-315 SSSDT
+315 SSSDS
-320 TSNVTVKKLKGSD
+320 TSNVTVKKLKGAD

-357 EDKSMVDGLTA
+357 EDRSMVDGLTA

-386 LPQKTVEELNRLN
+386 LPQKTVEELKRLN

-414 SVVEAIKGV
+414 AVVEAIKGV
-423 DSKISVQRIGGD
+423 NSKISVQRIGGD

-447 IDKTNNVSNL
+447 IDKTNNVGKL

-482 VLTQKDGVDNE
+482 VLTQKDGIDNE
-493 AEQFIKSNKVSNV
+493 SEQFIKSNKVSNV

-517 KVIEQVGKIAN
+517 KAIEQVGKIAN

-625 SLIEK
+625 SLIESK

>member
-1 MSKGKSLIRTL
+1 MSKRKSFIRTI
-12 AVSTMAVAVTGS
+12 AVSTMAVAVTGG

-30 APVLQGAKTYEKVNT
+30 APVLQGTKTYEKVNT

-71 VADNEQGQKIK
+71 VVDNEQKEKIT
-82 WADNIEAQIKSGNAN
+82 WSDNIKSQIKSGNAN
-97 ANCVSTYDKASNTT
+97 ATCRAEYNKSSNTT
-111 TLDIYVTSDEDLLN
+111 TLDIYVTSNEDLLDGN
-125 ESSLSI
+125 RLNI
-131 GRISVKKSGSNLNA
+131 GRISVKKSGSNSNA
-145 GYKVLGNGTSN
+145 DYKVFGKGTSD
-156 KSALKI
+156 KPALKI
-162 VTYNNKTI
+162 VTYNNKTV
-170 DYKSI
+170 DYENINS
-175 DSGEGLIFTL
+175 DEGLIFTL
-185 LNENEVKP
+185 INESEVKP
-193 IGGTGASKND
+193 IGGTGSSKND

-212 ESLEY
+212 EALEY
-217 LLNNIRVKYSVVN
+217 LLNNIRINYSIVS
-230 KETEESGS
+230 KETQESGS
-238 NIILKLGLS
+238 NVILKLGLA
-247 QKSGKGRTATVNKY
+247 QKTTKGRKATINKY

-287 NSGGNNNDSN
+287 NGNGGNN

-305 SSSGENSGGG
+305 SSSGGSSGGG
-315 SSSDT
+315 NSSDS
-320 TSNVTVKKLKGSD
+320 TSNVTVKKLKGAD
-333 RFETAVKISQSG
+333 RFETAIKISQSG

-374 KNSPILLSSNDK
+374 KNSPILLSSNEK
-386 LPQKTVEELNRLN
+386 LPQKTVEELKRLN

-414 SVVEAIKGV
+414 SVVEAIKAV
-423 DSKISVQRIGGD
+423 NSKISVQRIGGD

-447 IDKTNNVSNL
+447 IDKTNNVSKL

-493 AEQFIKSNKVSNV
+493 AEQFIKSNKVSNI

-517 KVIEQVGKIAN
+517 KAIEQVGKIAN
-528 KDVSKNRIAGQN
+528 KDISNNRVAGQT

-546 KVIDKFYSQSKLDGV
+546 KVIDKFYSQSKLDGI

-582 NSPVVLATNTL
+582 NSPVILATNTL
-593 DKSQESSLKN
+593 DKSQESSLKG

-618 SVVDKIK
+618 SVIDKIK

>member
-1 MSKGKSLIRTL
+1 MSKRKSFIRTI

-30 APVLQGAKTYEKVNT
+30 APVLQGTKTYEKVNT

-71 VADNEQGQKIK
+71 VVDNEQKEKIT
-82 WADNIEAQIKSGNAN
+82 WSDNIKSQIKSGNAN
-97 ANCVSTYDKASNTT
+97 ATCRAEYNKSSNTT
-111 TLDIYVTSDEDLLN
+111 TLDIYVTSNEDLLDGN
-125 ESSLSI
+125 RLNI
-131 GRISVKKSGSNLNA
+131 GRISVKKSGSNSNA
-145 GYKVLGNGTSN
+145 DYKVFGKGTSD
-156 KSALKI
+156 KPALKI
-162 VTYNNKTI
+162 VTYNNKTV
-170 DYKSI
+170 DYENINS
-175 DSGEGLIFTL
+175 DEGLIFTL
-185 LNENEVKP
+185 INESEVKP
-193 IGGTGASKND
+193 IGGTGSSKND

-212 ESLEY
+212 EALEY
-217 LLNNIRVKYSVVN
+217 LLNNIRINYSIVS
-230 KETEESGS
+230 KETQESGS
-238 NIILKLGLS
+238 NVILKLGLA
-247 QKSGKGRTATVNKY
+247 QKTTKGRKATINKY

-287 NSGGNNNDSN
+287 NGNGGNN

-305 SSSGENSGGG
+305 SSSGGSSGGG
-315 SSSDT
+315 NSSDS
-320 TSNVTVKKLKGSD
+320 TSNVTVKKLKGAD
-333 RFETAVKISQSG
+333 RFETAIKISQSG

-374 KNSPILLSSNDK
+374 KNSPILLSSNEK
-386 LPQKTVEELNRLN
+386 LPQKTVEELKRLN
-399 PSKVIVI
+399 PSKVVVI

-414 SVVEAIKGV
+414 SVVEAIKAV
-423 DSKISVQRIGGD
+423 NSKISVQRIGGD

-447 IDKTNNVSNL
+447 IDKTNNVSKL

-482 VLTQKDGVDNE
+482 VLTQKDGVYNE
-493 AEQFIKSNKVSNV
+493 AEQFIKSNKVSNI

-517 KVIEQVGKIAN
+517 KAIEQVGKIVN
-528 KDVSKNRIAGQN
+528 KDISNNRVAGQT

-582 NSPVVLATNTL
+582 NSPVILATNTL
-593 DKSQESSLKN
+593 DKSQESSLKG

-618 SVVDKIK
+618 SVIDKIK

>member
-82 WADNIEAQIKSGNAN
+82 WADNIDAQIKSGNAN
-97 ANCVSTYDKASNTT
+97 ANCVSKYDKANNIT
-111 TLDIYVTSDEDLLN
+111 TLDIYVTSNEDLLN
-125 ESSLSI
+125 ESSLNI
-131 GRISVKKSGSNLNA
+131 GRISVKKSGSNSNA
-145 GYKVLGNGTSN
+145 GYKVLGNGTSD
-156 KSALKI
+156 KPALKI

-170 DYKSI
+170 DYEGI

-185 LNENEVKP
+185 INENEVKP
-193 IGGTGASKND
+193 IGGSGASKND

-217 LLNNIRVKYSVVN
+217 LLNNIRVKYSVVS

-261 VEVTLPKSLEYI
+261 VEITLPKSLEYI

-287 NSGGNNNDSN
+287 NNGGNN

-305 SSSGENSGGG
+305 SSSGGNSGGG
-315 SSSDT
+315 SSSDS
-320 TSNVTVKKLKGSD
+320 TSNVTVKKLKGAD

-357 EDKSMVDGLTA
+357 EDRSMVDGLTA

-386 LPQKTVEELNRLN
+386 LPQKTVEELKRLN

-414 SVVEAIKGV
+414 SVVEAIKGIN
-423 DSKISVQRIGGD
+423 SKISVQRIGGN

-447 IDKTNNVSNL
+447 IDKTNNVGKL

-517 KVIEQVGKIAN
+517 KAIEQVGKIAN

-625 SLIEK
+625 SLIESK

>member
-1 MSKGKSLIRTL
+1 MSKGKSFIRTI

-30 APVLQGAKTYEKVNT
+30 APVLQGTKTYEKVNT

-71 VADNEQGQKIK
+71 VVDNEQKEKIS
-82 WADNIEAQIKSGNAN
+82 WSDNIKSQIKSGNAN
-97 ANCVSTYDKASNTT
+97 ATCRAEYIKSSNTT
-111 TLDIYVTSDEDLLN
+111 TLDIYVTSNEDLLDGN
-125 ESSLSI
+125 RLNI
-131 GRISVKKSGSNLNA
+131 GRISVKKSGSNSNA
-145 GYKVLGNGTSN
+145 DYKVLGTGTN
-156 KSALKI
+156 DKPALKI
-162 VTYNNKTI
+162 VTYNNKTV
-170 DYKSI
+170 DYESI
-175 DSGEGLIFTL
+175 NSGEGLIFTL
-185 LNENEVKP
+185 INENEVKP
-193 IGGTGASKND
+193 IGGTGSSKND
-203 PEKYKVEKS
+203 PEKYKVDKS
-212 ESLEY
+212 EALEY
-217 LLNNIRVKYSVVN
+217 LLNNIRINYSVVS
-230 KETEESGS
+230 KDTEESGS

-247 QKSGKGRTATVNKY
+247 QKTSRGRKATINKY
-261 VEVTLPKSLEYI
+261 IEVTLPKSLEYV

-287 NSGGNNNDSN
+287 NNGGGNN

-305 SSSGENSGGG
+305 SSSGGSSGGG
-315 SSSDT
+315 SSSDS
-320 TSNVTVKKLKGSD
+320 TSNVTVKKLKGAD

-345 WTKSDTVVIVNG
+345 WAKSDTVVIVNG

-374 KNSPILLSSNDK
+374 KNSPILLSSNEK
-386 LPQKTVEELNRLN
+386 LPQKTVEELKRLN

-414 SVVEAIKGV
+414 SVVEAIKALN
-423 DSKISVQRIGGD
+423 SKISVQRIGGD

-447 IDKTNNVSNL
+447 IDKTNNVSKL

-493 AEQFIKSNKVSNV
+493 AEQFIKSNKVSNI

-517 KVIEQVGKIAN
+517 KAIEQVGKIAN
-528 KDVSKNRIAGQN
+528 KDISKNRVAGQT

-582 NSPVVLATNTL
+582 NSPVILATNTL
-593 DKSQESSLKN
+593 DKSQESSLKS

>member
-1 MSKGKSLIRTL
+1 MNKRKSFIRTI

-30 APVLQGAKTYEKVNT
+30 APVLQGTKTYEKVNT

-71 VADNEQGQKIK
+71 VVDNEQKEKIT
-82 WADNIEAQIKSGNAN
+82 WSDNIKSQIKSGNAN
-97 ANCVSTYDKASNTT
+97 ATCRAEYNKSSNTT
-111 TLDIYVTSDEDLLN
+111 TLDIYVTSNEDLLDGN
-125 ESSLSI
+125 RLNI
-131 GRISVKKSGSNLNA
+131 GRISVKKSGSNSNA
-145 GYKVLGNGTSN
+145 DYKVLGKGTN
-156 KSALKI
+156 DKPALKI
-162 VTYNNKTI
+162 VTYNNKTV
-170 DYKSI
+170 DYENISS
-175 DSGEGLIFTL
+175 DEGLIFTL
-185 LNENEVKP
+185 INESEVKP
-193 IGGTGASKND
+193 IGGTGSSKND

-212 ESLEY
+212 EALEY
-217 LLNNIRVKYSVVN
+217 LLNNIRINYSIVS
-230 KETEESGS
+230 KETQESGS
-238 NIILKLGLS
+238 NVILKLGLA
-247 QKSGKGRTATVNKY
+247 QKTTKGRKVTINKY

-287 NSGGNNNDSN
+287 NGSSGND

-305 SSSGENSGGG
+305 SSSGGSSGGG
-315 SSSDT
+315 NSSDS
-320 TSNVTVKKLKGSD
+320 TSNVTVKKLKGTD
-333 RFETAVKISQSG
+333 RFETAIKISQSG

-374 KNSPILLSSNDK
+374 KNSPILLSSNEK
-386 LPQKTVEELNRLN
+386 LPQKTVEELKRLN
-399 PSKVIVI
+399 PSKVVVI

-414 SVVEAIKGV
+414 SVVEAIKAV
-423 DSKISVQRIGGD
+423 NSKISVQRIGGD

-447 IDKTNNVSNL
+447 IDKTNNVSKL

-493 AEQFIKSNKVSNV
+493 TEQFIKSNKVSNI

-517 KVIEQVGKIAN
+517 KAIEQVGKIAN
-528 KDVSKNRIAGQN
+528 KDISNNRVAGQT

-582 NSPVVLATNTL
+582 NSPVILATNTL
-593 DKSQESSLKN
+593 DKSQESSLKG

-618 SVVDKIK
+618 SVIDKIK

>member
-1 MSKGKSLIRTL
+1 MSKRKSFIRTI

-30 APVLQGAKTYEKVNT
+30 APVLQGRKTYEKVNT

-71 VADNEQGQKIK
+71 VVDNEQKEKIT
-82 WADNIEAQIKSGNAN
+82 WSDNIKSQIKSGNAN
-97 ANCVSTYDKASNTT
+97 ATCRAEYNKSSNTT
-111 TLDIYVTSDEDLLN
+111 TLDIYVTSNEDLLDGN
-125 ESSLSI
+125 RLNI
-131 GRISVKKSGSNLNA
+131 GRISVKKSGSNSNA
-145 GYKVLGNGTSN
+145 DYKVLGKGTSD
-156 KSALKI
+156 KPALKI
-162 VTYNNKTI
+162 VTYNNKTV
-170 DYKSI
+170 DYENINS
-175 DSGEGLIFTL
+175 DEGLIFTL
-185 LNENEVKP
+185 INESEVKP
-193 IGGTGASKND
+193 IGGTGSSKND

-212 ESLEY
+212 EALEY
-217 LLNNIRVKYSVVN
+217 LLNNIRINYSIVS
-230 KETEESGS
+230 KETQESGS
-238 NIILKLGLS
+238 NVILKLGLA
-247 QKSGKGRTATVNKY
+247 QKTTKGRKTTINKY

-287 NSGGNNNDSN
+287 NGNGGNN
-297 GGGSNSGG
+297 GAGSNSGG
-305 SSSGENSGGG
+305 SSSGGSSGGG
-315 SSSDT
+315 SSSNS
-320 TSNVTVKKLKGSD
+320 TSNVTVKKLKGAD
-333 RFETAVKISQSG
+333 RFETATKISQSG

-374 KNSPILLSSNDK
+374 KNSPILLSSNEK
-386 LPQKTVEELNRLN
+386 LPQKTVEELKRLN

-414 SVVEAIKGV
+414 SVVEAIKAV
-423 DSKISVQRIGGD
+423 NSKISVQRIGGD

-447 IDKTNNVSNL
+447 IDKTNNVSKL

-493 AEQFIKSNKVSNV
+493 AVQFIKSNKVSNI
-506 YFIGGV
+506 YFIGGI

-517 KVIEQVGKIAN
+517 KAIEQVGKIVN
-528 KDVSKNRIAGQN
+528 KDISNNRVAGQT

-582 NSPVVLATNTL
+582 NSPVILATNTL
-593 DKSQESSLKN
+593 DKSQESSLKG

>member
-1 MSKGKSLIRTL
+1 MSKRKSFIRTI

-30 APVLQGAKTYEKVNT
+30 APVLQGTKTYEKVNT

-71 VADNEQGQKIK
+71 VVDNEQKEKIT
-82 WADNIEAQIKSGNAN
+82 WSDNIKSQIKSGNAN
-97 ANCVSTYDKASNTT
+97 ATCRAEYNKSSNTT
-111 TLDIYVTSDEDLLN
+111 TLDIYVTSNEDLLDGN
-125 ESSLSI
+125 RLNI
-131 GRISVKKSGSNLNA
+131 GRISVKKSGSNSNA
-145 GYKVLGNGTSN
+145 DYKVLGKGTN
-156 KSALKI
+156 DKPALKI
-162 VTYNNKTI
+162 VTYNNKTV
-170 DYKSI
+170 DYENISS
-175 DSGEGLIFTL
+175 DEGLIFTL
-185 LNENEVKP
+185 INESEVKP
-193 IGGTGASKND
+193 IGGTGSSKND

-212 ESLEY
+212 EALEY
-217 LLNNIRVKYSVVN
+217 LLNNIRINYSIVS
-230 KETEESGS
+230 KETQESGS
-238 NIILKLGLS
+238 NVILKLGLA
-247 QKSGKGRTATVNKY
+247 QKTTKGRKATINKY

-287 NSGGNNNDSN
+287 NGNGGNN

-305 SSSGENSGGG
+305 SSSGGSSGGG
-315 SSSDT
+315 NSSDS
-320 TSNVTVKKLKGSD
+320 TSNVTVKKLKGAD
-333 RFETAVKISQSG
+333 RFETAIKISQIG

-374 KNSPILLSSNDK
+374 KNSPILLSSNEK
-386 LPQKTVEELNRLN
+386 LPQKTVEELKRLN

-414 SVVEAIKGV
+414 SVVEAIKAV
-423 DSKISVQRIGGD
+423 NSKISVQRIGGD

-447 IDKTNNVSNL
+447 IDKTNNVSKL

-493 AEQFIKSNKVSNV
+493 AEQFIKSNKVSNI

-517 KVIEQVGKIAN
+517 KAIEQVGKIAN
-528 KDVSKNRIAGQN
+528 KDISNNRVAGQT

-582 NSPVVLATNTL
+582 NSPVILATNTL
-593 DKSQESSLKN
+593 DKSQESSLKG

>member
-1 MSKGKSLIRTL
+1 MSKRKSFIRTI

-30 APVLQGAKTYEKVNT
+30 APVLQGTKTYEKVNT

-71 VADNEQGQKIK
+71 VVDNEQKEKIT
-82 WADNIEAQIKSGNAN
+82 WSDNIKSQIKSGNAN
-97 ANCVSTYDKASNTT
+97 ATCRAEYNKSSNTT
-111 TLDIYVTSDEDLLN
+111 TLDIYVTSNEDLLDGN
-125 ESSLSI
+125 RLNI
-131 GRISVKKSGSNLNA
+131 GRISVKKSGSNSNA
-145 GYKVLGNGTSN
+145 DYKVLGKGTN
-156 KSALKI
+156 DKPALKI
-162 VTYNNKTI
+162 VTYNNKTV
-170 DYKSI
+170 DYENISS
-175 DSGEGLIFTL
+175 DEGLIFTL
-185 LNENEVKP
+185 INESEVKP
-193 IGGTGASKND
+193 IGGTGSSKND

-212 ESLEY
+212 EALEY
-217 LLNNIRVKYSVVN
+217 LLNNIRINYSIVS
-230 KETEESGS
+230 KETQESGS
-238 NIILKLGLS
+238 NVILKLGLA
-247 QKSGKGRTATVNKY
+247 QKTTKGRKVTINKY

-287 NSGGNNNDSN
+287 NGSGGNN

-305 SSSGENSGGG
+305 SSSGGSSGGG
-315 SSSDT
+315 NSSDS
-320 TSNVTVKKLKGSD
+320 TSNVTVKKLKGTD
-333 RFETAVKISQSG
+333 RFETAIKISQSG

-386 LPQKTVEELNRLN
+386 LPQKTVEELKRLN

-414 SVVEAIKGV
+414 SVVEAIKAV
-423 DSKISVQRIGGD
+423 NSKISVQRIGGD

-447 IDKTNNVSNL
+447 IDKTNNVSKL

-493 AEQFIKSNKVSNV
+493 AEQFIKSNKVSNI

-517 KVIEQVGKIAN
+517 KAIEQVGKIAN
-528 KDVSKNRIAGQN
+528 KDISNNRVAGQT

-582 NSPVVLATNTL
+582 NSPVILATNTL
-593 DKSQESSLKN
+593 DKSQESSLKG

-618 SVVDKIK
+618 SVIDKIK

>member
-1 MSKGKSLIRTL
+1 MSKRKSFIRTI

-30 APVLQGAKTYEKVNT
+30 APVLQGTKTYEKVNT

-71 VADNEQGQKIK
+71 VVDNEQKEKIT
-82 WADNIEAQIKSGNAN
+82 WSDNIKSQIKSGNAN
-97 ANCVSTYDKASNTT
+97 ATCRAEYNKSSNTT
-111 TLDIYVTSDEDLLN
+111 TLDIYVTSNEDLLDGN
-125 ESSLSI
+125 RLNI
-131 GRISVKKSGSNLNA
+131 GRISVKKSGSNSNA
-145 GYKVLGNGTSN
+145 DYKVLGKGTSD
-156 KSALKI
+156 KPALKI
-162 VTYNNKTI
+162 VTYNNKTV
-170 DYKSI
+170 DYENISS
-175 DSGEGLIFTL
+175 DEGLIFTL
-185 LNENEVKP
+185 INESEVKP
-193 IGGTGASKND
+193 IGGTGSSKND

-212 ESLEY
+212 EALEY
-217 LLNNIRVKYSVVN
+217 LLNNIRINYSIVS
-230 KETEESGS
+230 KETQESGS
-238 NIILKLGLS
+238 NVILKLGLA
-247 QKSGKGRTATVNKY
+247 QKTTKGRKATINKY

-287 NSGGNNNDSN
+287 NGNGGNN

-305 SSSGENSGGG
+305 SSSGGSSGGG
-315 SSSDT
+315 NSSDS
-320 TSNVTVKKLKGSD
+320 TSNVTVKKLKGAD
-333 RFETAVKISQSG
+333 RFETAIKISQSG

-374 KNSPILLSSNDK
+374 KNSPILLSSNEK
-386 LPQKTVEELNRLN
+386 LPQKTVEELKRLN

-414 SVVEAIKGV
+414 SVVEAIKAV
-423 DSKISVQRIGGD
+423 NSKISVQRIGGD

-447 IDKTNNVSNL
+447 IDKTNNVSKL

-493 AEQFIKSNKVSNV
+493 AEQFIKSNKVSNI
-506 YFIGGV
+506 YFIGGI

-517 KVIEQVGKIAN
+517 KAIEQVGKIVN
-528 KDVSKNRIAGQN
+528 KDISNNRVAGQT

-582 NSPVVLATNTL
+582 NSPVILATNTL
-593 DKSQESSLKN
+593 DKSQESSLKG

-618 SVVDKIK
+618 SVIDKIK

>member
-1 MSKGKSLIRTL
+1 MSKRKSFIRTI

-30 APVLQGAKTYEKVNT
+30 APVLQGTKTYEKVNT

-71 VADNEQGQKIK
+71 VVDNEQKEKIT
-82 WADNIEAQIKSGNAN
+82 WSDNIKSQIKSGNAN
-97 ANCVSTYDKASNTT
+97 ATCRAEYNKSSNTT
-111 TLDIYVTSDEDLLN
+111 TLDIYVTSNEDLLDGN
-125 ESSLSI
+125 RLNI
-131 GRISVKKSGSNLNA
+131 GRISVKKSGSNSNA
-145 GYKVLGNGTSN
+145 DYKVLGKGTN
-156 KSALKI
+156 DKPALKI
-162 VTYNNKTI
+162 VTYNNKTV
-170 DYKSI
+170 DYENISS
-175 DSGEGLIFTL
+175 DEGLIFTL
-185 LNENEVKP
+185 INESEVKP
-193 IGGTGASKND
+193 IGGTGSSKND

-212 ESLEY
+212 EALEY
-217 LLNNIRVKYSVVN
+217 LLNNIRINYSIVS
-230 KETEESGS
+230 KETQESGS
-238 NIILKLGLS
+238 NVILKLGLA
-247 QKSGKGRTATVNKY
+247 QKTTKGRKATINKY

-287 NSGGNNNDSN
+287 NGNGGNN

-305 SSSGENSGGG
+305 SSSGGSSGGG
-315 SSSDT
+315 NSSDS
-320 TSNVTVKKLKGSD
+320 TSNVTVKKLKGAD
-333 RFETAVKISQSG
+333 RFETAIKISQSG

-374 KNSPILLSSNDK
+374 KNSPILLSSNEK
-386 LPQKTVEELNRLN
+386 LPQKTVEELKRLN
-399 PSKVIVI
+399 PSKVVVI

-414 SVVEAIKGV
+414 SVVEAIKAV
-423 DSKISVQRIGGD
+423 NSKISVQRIGGD

-447 IDKTNNVSNL
+447 IDKTNNISKL

-493 AEQFIKSNKVSNV
+493 AEQFIKSNKVSNI

-517 KVIEQVGKIAN
+517 KAIEQVGKIAN
-528 KDVSKNRIAGQN
+528 KDISNNRVAGQT

-582 NSPVVLATNTL
+582 NSPVILATNTL
-593 DKSQESSLKN
+593 DKSQESSLKG

-618 SVVDKIK
+618 SVIDKIK

>member
-1 MSKGKSLIRTL
+1 MSKRKSFIRTI

-30 APVLQGAKTYEKVNT
+30 APVLQGTKTYEKVNT

-71 VADNEQGQKIK
+71 VVDNEQKEKIT
-82 WADNIEAQIKSGNAN
+82 WSDNIKSQIKSGNAN
-97 ANCVSTYDKASNTT
+97 ATCRAEYNKSSNTT
-111 TLDIYVTSDEDLLN
+111 TLDIYVTSNEDLLDGN
-125 ESSLSI
+125 RLNI
-131 GRISVKKSGSNLNA
+131 GRISVKKSGSNSNA
-145 GYKVLGNGTSN
+145 DYKVLGKGTSD
-156 KSALKI
+156 KPALKI
-162 VTYNNKTI
+162 VTYNNKTV
-170 DYKSI
+170 DYENINS
-175 DSGEGLIFTL
+175 DEGLIFTL
-185 LNENEVKP
+185 INESEVKP
-193 IGGTGASKND
+193 IGGTGSSKND

-212 ESLEY
+212 EALEY
-217 LLNNIRVKYSVVN
+217 LLNNIRINYSIVS
-230 KETEESGS
+230 KETQESGS
-238 NIILKLGLS
+238 NVILKLGLA
-247 QKSGKGRTATVNKY
+247 QKTTKGRKATINKY
-261 VEVTLPKSLEYI
+261 VEVALPKSLEYI

-287 NSGGNNNDSN
+287 NGNGGNN

-305 SSSGENSGGG
+305 SSSGGSSGGG
-315 SSSDT
+315 NSSDS
-320 TSNVTVKKLKGSD
+320 TSNVTVKKLKGTD
-333 RFETAVKISQSG
+333 RFETAIKISQSG

-374 KNSPILLSSNDK
+374 KNSPILLSSNEK
-386 LPQKTVEELNRLN
+386 LPQKTVEELKRLN

-414 SVVEAIKGV
+414 SVVEAIKAV
-423 DSKISVQRIGGD
+423 NSKISVQRISGD

-447 IDKTNNVSNL
+447 IDKTNNVSKL

-493 AEQFIKSNKVSNV
+493 AEQFIKSNKVSNI

-517 KVIEQVGKIAN
+517 KAIEQVGKIAN
-528 KDVSKNRIAGQN
+528 KDISNNRVAGQT

-582 NSPVVLATNTL
+582 NSPVILATNTL
-593 DKSQESSLKN
+593 DKSQESSLKG

-618 SVVDKIK
+618 SVIDKIK

>member
-1 MSKGKSLIRTL
+1 MSKRKSFIRTI

-30 APVLQGAKTYEKVNT
+30 APVLQGTKTYEKVNT

-71 VADNEQGQKIK
+71 VVDNEQKEKIT
-82 WADNIEAQIKSGNAN
+82 WSDNIKSQIKSGNAN
-97 ANCVSTYDKASNTT
+97 ATCRSEYNKSSNTT
-111 TLDIYVTSDEDLLN
+111 TLDIYVTSNEDLLDGN
-125 ESSLSI
+125 RLNI
-131 GRISVKKSGSNLNA
+131 GRISVKKSGSNSNA
-145 GYKVLGNGTSN
+145 DYKVLGKGTN
-156 KSALKI
+156 DKPALKI
-162 VTYNNKTI
+162 VTYNNKTV
-170 DYKSI
+170 DYENISS
-175 DSGEGLIFTL
+175 DEGLIFTL
-185 LNENEVKP
+185 INESEVKP
-193 IGGTGASKND
+193 IGGTGSSKND

-212 ESLEY
+212 EALEY
-217 LLNNIRVKYSVVN
+217 LLNNIRINYSIVS
-230 KETEESGS
+230 KETQESGS
-238 NIILKLGLS
+238 NVILKLGLA
-247 QKSGKGRTATVNKY
+247 QKTTKGRKATINKY

-287 NSGGNNNDSN
+287 NGNGGNN

-305 SSSGENSGGG
+305 SSSGGSSGGG
-315 SSSDT
+315 SSSDS
-320 TSNVTVKKLKGSD
+320 TSNVTVKKLKGAD
-333 RFETAVKISQSG
+333 RFETAIKISQSG

-374 KNSPILLSSNDK
+374 KNSPILLSSNEK
-386 LPQKTVEELNRLN
+386 LPQKTVEELKRLN

-414 SVVEAIKGV
+414 SVVEAIKAV
-423 DSKISVQRIGGD
+423 NSKISVQRIGGD

-447 IDKTNNVSNL
+447 IDKTNNVSKL

-493 AEQFIKSNKVSNV
+493 AEQFIKSNKVSNI

-517 KVIEQVGKIAN
+517 KAIEQVGKIAN
-528 KDVSKNRIAGQN
+528 KDISNNRVAGQT

-582 NSPVVLATNTL
+582 NSPVILATNTL
-593 DKSQESSLKN
+593 DKSQESSLKG

-618 SVVDKIK
+618 SVIDKIK

>member
-1 MSKGKSLIRTL
+1 MSKRKSFIRTI

-30 APVLQGAKTYEKVNT
+30 APVLQGTKTYEKVNT

-71 VADNEQGQKIK
+71 VVDNEQKEKIT
-82 WADNIEAQIKSGNAN
+82 WSDNIKSQIKNGNAN
-97 ANCVSTYDKASNTT
+97 ATCRAEFNKSSNTT
-111 TLDIYVTSDEDLLN
+111 TLDIYVTSNEDLLDGN
-125 ESSLSI
+125 RLNI
-131 GRISVKKSGSNLNA
+131 GRISVKKSGSNSNA
-145 GYKVLGNGTSN
+145 DYKVLGKGTSD
-156 KSALKI
+156 KPALKI
-162 VTYNNKTI
+162 VTYNNKTVGYENI
-170 DYKSI
+170 NSD
-175 DSGEGLIFTL
+175 EGLIFTL
-185 LNENEVKP
+185 INESEVKP
-193 IGGTGASKND
+193 IGGTGSSKND

-212 ESLEY
+212 EALEY
-217 LLNNIRVKYSVVN
+217 LLNNIRINYSIVS
-230 KETEESGS
+230 KETQESGS
-238 NIILKLGLS
+238 NVILKLGLA
-247 QKSGKGRTATVNKY
+247 QKITKGRKATINKY

-287 NSGGNNNDSN
+287 NDNGGNN

-305 SSSGENSGGG
+305 SSSGGSSGGG
-315 SSSDT
+315 NSSDS
-320 TSNVTVKKLKGSD
+320 TSNVTVKKLKGAD
-333 RFETAVKISQSG
+333 RFETAIKISQSG

-374 KNSPILLSSNDK
+374 KNSPILLSSNEK
-386 LPQKTVEELNRLN
+386 LPQKTVEELKRLN

-414 SVVEAIKGV
+414 SVVEAIKAV
-423 DSKISVQRIGGD
+423 NSKISVQRIGGD

-447 IDKTNNVSNL
+447 IDKTNNVNKL

-482 VLTQKDGVDNE
+482 VLTQKDGVDSE
-493 AEQFIKSNKVSNV
+493 AEQFIKSNKVSNI
-506 YFIGGV
+506 YFIGGI

-517 KVIEQVGKIAN
+517 KAIEQVGKIAN
-528 KDVSKNRIAGQN
+528 KDISKNRVAGQT

-582 NSPVVLATNTL
+582 NSPVILATNTL
-593 DKSQESSLKN
+593 DKSQESSLKG

-618 SVVDKIK
+618 SVIDKIK

>member
-1 MSKGKSLIRTL
+1 MSKRKSFIRTI
-12 AVSTMAVAVTGS
+12 AVSTMAVAVIGS

-30 APVLQGAKTYEKVNT
+30 APVLQGTKTYEKVNT

-71 VADNEQGQKIK
+71 VVDNEQKEKIT
-82 WADNIEAQIKSGNAN
+82 WSDNIKSQIKSGNAN
-97 ANCVSTYDKASNTT
+97 ATCRAEYNKSSNTT
-111 TLDIYVTSDEDLLN
+111 TLDIYVTSNEDLLDGN
-125 ESSLSI
+125 RLNI
-131 GRISVKKSGSNLNA
+131 GRISVKKSGSNSNA
-145 GYKVLGNGTSN
+145 DYKVLGKGTSD
-156 KSALKI
+156 KPALKI
-162 VTYNNKTI
+162 VTYNNKTVGYENI
-170 DYKSI
+170 NSD
-175 DSGEGLIFTL
+175 EGLVFTL
-185 LNENEVKP
+185 INESEVKP
-193 IGGTGASKND
+193 IGGTGSSKND

-212 ESLEY
+212 EALEY
-217 LLNNIRVKYSVVN
+217 LLNNIRINYSIVS
-230 KETEESGS
+230 KETQESGS
-238 NIILKLGLS
+238 NVILKLGLA
-247 QKSGKGRTATVNKY
+247 QKTTKGRKATINKY

-287 NSGGNNNDSN
+287 NGNGGNN

-305 SSSGENSGGG
+305 SSSGGSSGGG
-315 SSSDT
+315 NSSDS
-320 TSNVTVKKLKGSD
+320 TSNVTIKKLKGAD
-333 RFETAVKISQSG
+333 RFETAIKISQSG

-374 KNSPILLSSNDK
+374 KNSPILLSSNEK
-386 LPQKTVEELNRLN
+386 LPQKTVEELKRLN

-414 SVVEAIKGV
+414 SVVEAIKAV
-423 DSKISVQRIGGD
+423 NSKISVQRIGGD

-447 IDKTNNVSNL
+447 IDKTNNVSKL

-493 AEQFIKSNKVSNV
+493 AEQFIKSNKVSNI
-506 YFIGGV
+506 YFIGGI

-517 KVIEQVGKIAN
+517 KAIEQVGKIAN
-528 KDVSKNRIAGQN
+528 KDISKNRVAGQT

-582 NSPVVLATNTL
+582 NSPVILATNTL
-593 DKSQESSLKN
+593 DKSQESSLKG

-618 SVVDKIK
+618 SVIDKIK

>member
-1 MSKGKSLIRTL
+1 MSKRKSFIRTI

-30 APVLQGAKTYEKVNT
+30 APVLQGTKTYEKVNT

-56 VYSFQASIKVQGEVE
+56 VYSFQARIKVQGEVE
-71 VADNEQGQKIK
+71 VVDNEQKEKIT
-82 WADNIEAQIKSGNAN
+82 WSDNIKSQIKSGNAN
-97 ANCVSTYDKASNTT
+97 ATCRAEYNKSSNTT
-111 TLDIYVTSDEDLLN
+111 TLDIYVTSNEDLLDGN
-125 ESSLSI
+125 RLNI
-131 GRISVKKSGSNLNA
+131 GRISVKKSGSNSNA
-145 GYKVLGNGTSN
+145 DYKVLGKGTSD
-156 KSALKI
+156 KPALKI
-162 VTYNNKTI
+162 VTYNNKTV
-170 DYKSI
+170 DYENINS
-175 DSGEGLIFTL
+175 DEGLIFTL
-185 LNENEVKP
+185 INESEVKP
-193 IGGTGASKND
+193 IGGTGSSKND

-212 ESLEY
+212 EALEY
-217 LLNNIRVKYSVVN
+217 LLNNIRINYSIVS
-230 KETEESGS
+230 KETQESVP
-238 NIILKLGLS
+238 NVILKLGLA
-247 QKSGKGRTATVNKY
+247 QKTTKGRKATINKY

-287 NSGGNNNDSN
+287 NGNGGNN

-305 SSSGENSGGG
+305 SSSGGSSGGG
-315 SSSDT
+315 SSSNS
-320 TSNVTVKKLKGSD
+320 TSNVTVKKLKGAD
-333 RFETAVKISQSG
+333 RFETATKISQSG

-374 KNSPILLSSNDK
+374 KNSPILLSSNEK
-386 LPQKTVEELNRLN
+386 LPQKTVEELKRLN

-414 SVVEAIKGV
+414 SVVEAIKAV
-423 DSKISVQRIGGD
+423 NSKISVQRIGGD

-447 IDKTNNVSNL
+447 IDKTNNVSKL

-493 AEQFIKSNKVSNV
+493 AEQFIKSNKVSNI
-506 YFIGGV
+506 YFIGGI

-517 KVIEQVGKIAN
+517 KAIEQVGKIAN
-528 KDVSKNRIAGQN
+528 KDISNNRVAGQT

-582 NSPVVLATNTL
+582 NSPVILATNTL
-593 DKSQESSLKN
+593 DKSQESSLKG

>member
-1 MSKGKSLIRTL
+1 MSKRKSFIRTI

-30 APVLQGAKTYEKVNT
+30 APVLQGTKTYEKVNT

-71 VADNEQGQKIK
+71 VVDNEQKEKIT
-82 WADNIEAQIKSGNAN
+82 WSDNIKSQIKSGNAN
-97 ANCVSTYDKASNTT
+97 ATCRAEYNKSSNTT
-111 TLDIYVTSDEDLLN
+111 TLDIYVTSNEDLLDGN
-125 ESSLSI
+125 RLNI
-131 GRISVKKSGSNLNA
+131 GRISVKKSGSNSNA
-145 GYKVLGNGTSN
+145 DYKVFGKGTSD
-156 KSALKI
+156 KPALKI
-162 VTYNNKTI
+162 VTYNNKTV
-170 DYKSI
+170 DYENINS
-175 DSGEGLIFTL
+175 DEGLIFTL
-185 LNENEVKP
+185 INESEVKP
-193 IGGTGASKND
+193 IGGTGSSKND

-212 ESLEY
+212 EALEY
-217 LLNNIRVKYSVVN
+217 LLNNIRINYSIVS
-230 KETEESGS
+230 KETQKSGS
-238 NIILKLGLS
+238 NVILKLGLA
-247 QKSGKGRTATVNKY
+247 QKTTKGRKATINKY

-287 NSGGNNNDSN
+287 NGNGGNN

-305 SSSGENSGGG
+305 SSSGGSSGGG
-315 SSSDT
+315 NSSDS
-320 TSNVTVKKLKGSD
+320 TSNVTVKKLKGAD
-333 RFETAVKISQSG
+333 RFETAIKISQSG

-368 TPLASV
+368 TPLASI
-374 KNSPILLSSNDK
+374 KNSPILLSSNEK
-386 LPQKTVEELNRLN
+386 LPQKTVEELKRLN

-414 SVVEAIKGV
+414 SVVEAIKAV
-423 DSKISVQRIGGD
+423 NSKISVQRIGGD

-447 IDKTNNVSNL
+447 IDKTNNVSKL

-493 AEQFIKSNKVSNV
+493 AEQFIKSNKVSNI
-506 YFIGGV
+506 YFIGGI

-517 KVIEQVGKIAN
+517 KAIEQVGKIAN
-528 KDVSKNRIAGQN
+528 KDISKNRVAGQT

-582 NSPVVLATNTL
+582 NSPVILATNTL
-593 DKSQESSLKN
+593 DKSQESSLKG

-612 GGGIAS
+612 GGGVAS

>member
-1 MSKGKSLIRTL
+1 MSKRKSFIRTI

-30 APVLQGAKTYEKVNT
+30 DPVLQGTKTYEKVNT

-71 VADNEQGQKIK
+71 VVDNEQKEKIT
-82 WADNIEAQIKSGNAN
+82 WSDNIKSQIKSGNAN
-97 ANCVSTYDKASNTT
+97 ATCRAEYNKSSNTT
-111 TLDIYVTSDEDLLN
+111 TLDIYVTSNEDLLDGN
-125 ESSLSI
+125 RLNI
-131 GRISVKKSGSNLNA
+131 GRISVKKSGSNSNA
-145 GYKVLGNGTSN
+145 DYKVLGKGTN
-156 KSALKI
+156 DKPALKI
-162 VTYNNKTI
+162 VTYNNKTV
-170 DYKSI
+170 DYENISS
-175 DSGEGLIFTL
+175 DEGLIFTL
-185 LNENEVKP
+185 INESEVKP
-193 IGGTGASKND
+193 IGGTGSSKND

-212 ESLEY
+212 EALEY
-217 LLNNIRVKYSVVN
+217 LLNNIRINYSIVS
-230 KETEESGS
+230 KETQESGS
-238 NIILKLGLS
+238 NVILKLGLA
-247 QKSGKGRTATVNKY
+247 QKTTKGRKATINKY

-287 NSGGNNNDSN
+287 NGNGGNN

-305 SSSGENSGGG
+305 SSSGGSSGGG
-315 SSSDT
+315 NSSDS
-320 TSNVTVKKLKGSD
+320 TSNVTVKKLKGAD
-333 RFETAVKISQSG
+333 RFETAIKISQSG

-374 KNSPILLSSNDK
+374 KNSPILLSSNEK
-386 LPQKTVEELNRLN
+386 LPQKTVEELKRLN
-399 PSKVIVI
+399 PSKVVVI

-414 SVVEAIKGV
+414 SVVEAIKAV
-423 DSKISVQRIGGD
+423 NSKISVQRIGGD

-447 IDKTNNVSNL
+447 IDKTNNVSKL

-493 AEQFIKSNKVSNV
+493 AEQFIKSNKVSNI

-517 KVIEQVGKIAN
+517 KAIEQVGKIAN
-528 KDVSKNRIAGQN
+528 RDISNNRVAGQT

-582 NSPVVLATNTL
+582 NSPVILATNTL
-593 DKSQESSLKN
+593 DKSQESSLKG

-618 SVVDKIK
+618 SVIDKIK

>member
-1 MSKGKSLIRTL
+1 MSKRKSFIRTI

-30 APVLQGAKTYEKVNT
+30 APVLQGTKTYEKVNT

-71 VADNEQGQKIK
+71 VVDNEQKEKIT
-82 WADNIEAQIKSGNAN
+82 WSDNIKSQIKSGNAN
-97 ANCVSTYDKASNTT
+97 ATCRAEYNKSSNTT
-111 TLDIYVTSDEDLLN
+111 TLDIYVTSNEDLLDGN
-125 ESSLSI
+125 RLNI
-131 GRISVKKSGSNLNA
+131 GRISVKKSGSNSNA
-145 GYKVLGNGTSN
+145 DYKVLGKGTSD
-156 KSALKI
+156 KPALKI
-162 VTYNNKTI
+162 VTYNNKTVVYENI
-170 DYKSI
+170 NSD
-175 DSGEGLIFTL
+175 EGLIFTL
-185 LNENEVKP
+185 INENEVKP
-193 IGGTGASKND
+193 IGGTGSSKND

-212 ESLEY
+212 EALEY
-217 LLNNIRVKYSVVN
+217 LLNNIRINYSIVS
-230 KETEESGS
+230 KETQESGS
-238 NIILKLGLS
+238 NVILKLGLA
-247 QKSGKGRTATVNKY
+247 QKTTKGRKATINKY

-287 NSGGNNNDSN
+287 NGNGGNN

-305 SSSGENSGGG
+305 SSSSGSSGGG
-315 SSSDT
+315 NSSDS
-320 TSNVTVKKLKGSD
+320 TSNVTVKKLKGAD
-333 RFETAVKISQSG
+333 RFETAIKISQSG

-374 KNSPILLSSNDK
+374 KNSPILLSSNEK
-386 LPQKTVEELNRLN
+386 LPQKTVEELKRLN

-414 SVVEAIKGV
+414 SVVEAINAV
-423 DSKISVQRIGGD
+423 NSKISVQRIGGD

-447 IDKTNNVSNL
+447 IDKTNNVSKL

-482 VLTQKDGVDNE
+482 VLTQKDGVDSE
-493 AEQFIKSNKVSNV
+493 AEQFIKSNKVSNI
-506 YFIGGV
+506 YFIGGI

-517 KVIEQVGKIAN
+517 KAIEQVGKIAN
-528 KDVSKNRIAGQN
+528 KDISKNRVAGQT

-582 NSPVVLATNTL
+582 NSPVILATNTL
-593 DKSQESSLKN
+593 DKSQESSLKG

-612 GGGIAS
+612 GGGVAS